1 VNNGIA
7 NYGIFSLAVD
17 PSNPQTLYAATEGGL
32 CKSINGAES
41 WELLPE
47 TATKKLRITGEKFKS
62 IHAIAV
68 SPRDSATLLAASPGG
83 KIFRSTDG
91 GQTWKAVFEK
101 DAVAGDPESLT
112 VRFGEPF
119 GGIFF
124 PFSLPSE
131 AVGKN
136 LSGIGLTLQ
145 GAATNAPKDAYVS
158 ITAGGGSYRSP
169 NLATNLADSKWQDI
183 ILAAKDFTVDPWWAS
198 QHKDKAAELPATP
211 NLSSVNRMD
220 FTVVGGTTTAIKL
233 RRIFFALESGGQGAP
248 TAAPSLVS
256 IKALTPQASVL
267 NYGNVKSGVPDPA
280 PIYSV
285 AFSSKNPLLA
295 VGATGDSGLV
305 LSQDGGRQWKQL
317 PNQPGSR
324 RMFYGL
330 MVDPTN
336 PKRLFWGAC
345 GNGGGVY
352 RSEDGGESWTKVF
365 SEQQWVFN
373 LLVTGDGTVY
383 CGANS
388 LWQSTDHGTTWKKLG
403 ELQPGGTVCGIEAD
417 PRDPKTLWASLVTW
431 DLSSR
436 GGVYK
441 TTDGGETW
449 TNITGDLPYV
459 KPLILR
465 FNPATNE
472 LWAGGVT
479 LHKLKQ

>member
-1 VNNGIA
+1 MATCSPWNDPKHPTKILLSQDGGETYEVVTNGLPDYKISSNTMWGVGYPRA
-7 NYGIFSLAVD
+7 LSVD
-17 PSNPQTLYAATEGGL
+17 PSNPEIIYLGIDGD
-32 CKSINGAES
+32 
-41 WELLPE
+41 P
-47 TATKKLRITGEKFKS
+47 
-62 IHAIAV
+62 
-68 SPRDSATLLAASPGG
+68 
-83 KIFRSTDG
+83 TDG
-91 GQTWKAVFEK
+91 KSG
-101 DAVAGDPESLT
+101 
-112 VRFGEPF
+112 
-119 GGIFF
+119 GGIFK
-124 PFSLPSE
+124 SE
-131 AVGKN
+131 
-136 LSGIGLTLQ
+136 
-145 GAATNAPKDAYVS
+145 
-158 ITAGGGSYRSP
+158 
-169 NLATNLADSKWQDI
+169 
-183 ILAAKDFTVDPWWAS
+183 
-198 QHKDKAAELPATP
+198 
-211 NLSSVNRMD
+211 
-220 FTVVGGTTTAIKL
+220 
-233 RRIFFALESGGQGAP
+233 
-248 TAAPSLVS
+248 
-256 IKALTPQASVL
+256 
-267 NYGNVKSGVPDPA
+267 
-280 PIYSV
+280 
-285 AFSSKNPLLA
+285 
-295 VGATGDSGLV
+295 
-305 LSQDGGRQWKQL
+305 DGGRQWKQL